1 MAIAR
6 KNIVD
11 KEIPGFYH
19 CTNRCVRRAFLCG
32 IDKLTGY
39 DCSHRKNWLENRMKS
54 LCDVFAVEIFA
65 YAVMDNHYHIVLYVD
80 PRAPQL
86 WSDEEVAERWLQVY
100 PSRLD
105 KPEYATQREMK
116 KQAIIH
122 DPDRLAIYR
131 ERLGDLSWYMRRLNE
146 PLAKLSNQ
154 EENCTG
160 RFWEGRY
167 SSQALLDEA
176 AVFSCMAYVDLNPV
190 RARITEKLEE
200 SGNTSIKQRIE
211 EMKNDNDEIK
221 LTQAVTAVAGKVRGN
236 SLPINLK
243 EYIELAEWTGKTII
257 HPDKASIP
265 PHVISVLERLNLQQ
279 GHWLKH
285 IEHYGKHYCRVVGPI
300 NKIREKAKRI
310 KARCLHGISGAK
322 LMYVT
327 SG

>member
-1 MAIAR
+1 
-6 KNIVD
+6 
-11 KEIPGFYH
+11 
-19 CTNRCVRRAFLCG
+19 
-32 IDKLTGY
+32 
-39 DCSHRKNWLENRMKS
+39 
-54 LCDVFAVEIFA
+54 
-65 YAVMDNHYHIVLYVD
+65 
-80 PRAPQL
+80 
-86 WSDEEVAERWLQVY
+86 
-100 PSRLD
+100 
-105 KPEYATQREMK
+105 MK

-122 DPDRLAIYR
+122 DSDRLALYR

-146 PLAKLSNQ
+146 PLAKLSNG

-200 SGNTSIKQRIE
+200 SENTSIKQRI
-211 EMKNDNDEIK
+211 NEIQTENTETELK
-221 LTQAVTAVAGKVRGN
+221 QAVDSVAGKVRAH

-243 EYIELAEWTGKTII
+243 EYMELVEWTGKTII
-257 HPDKASIP
+257 HPNKASIP

-285 IEHYGKHYCRVVGPI
+285 IEDYGKHYCRVVGPI

-310 KARCLHGISGAK
+310 KVRCLQGISAAK
-322 LMYVT
+322 LMYTT